1 MRKFLRYAFQYAIL
15 GVVALAVYQTTFRR
29 GAPPAEDRAAWSQRD
44 GFVAISYGGL
54 TMEERE
60 NALVTKARLREHL
73 TALAK
78 AGFRTVATADLRDF
92 YNADKPL
99 PEKALYVMFEGGR
112 KDSVLFSQ
120 PVLQETGFHAS
131 LYLFGGH
138 LTGWNRFFVRAD
150 ELGKIA
156 RSPFWD
162 VDSMGYHA
170 EDPAAAGKTAAFHY
184 LAALQTGPDG
194 KSVETQQEFEA
205 RAAEDFRLAY
215 RSIDEAAGV
224 PPLGYVFV
232 PANTLG
238 VSLPAALAD
247 PLEKDLKATFPVAF
261 TRVGEAYNS
270 RENDPHALTRLAV
283 APDWT
288 AERLLLEI
296 DSRLPRSRY
305 LDFSDSVRQG
315 LWQVAAGDVAADG
328 QRLTLTAP
336 AGVDPF
342 ARLRG
347 SEGFEDFLCQ
357 VKVDPQPGGASL
369 VYLRYRGPGSF
380 VRLQITQDR
389 VVVQEKN
396 GSSLNTILQY
406 VLPLEH
412 DGPVSLDGCVKAN
425 RLLLS
430 VDGKSACPYPIP
442 LTADTSRGYFALGAL
457 SDKEQQPTSFTDLR
471 LTTFAPRWVQL
482 PTVRDAALDE
492 ARTLTGMILPATNLA
507 SDPVGDAAALVAV
520 SAAGVGVYLDMPEA
534 DAAKVMET
542 VAFVEKAPAAMVFAK
557 LLRGLVLSLDNF
569 PDLAALSP
577 CIKNLRAKGFAV
589 VLRLSQAEAAR
600 LAAGPLLT
608 PDWLLFDVAPAE
620 DAPDMATLRN
630 RYDRARMLFRLPAP
644 PEATAVSYEVKR

>member
-1 MRKFLRYAFQYAIL
+1 M
-15 GVVALAVYQTTFRR
+15 
-29 GAPPAEDRAAWSQRD
+29 
-44 GFVAISYGGL
+44 AISYGGL
-54 TMEERE
+54 TMDER
-60 NALVTKARLREHL
+60 ASTLVTKARLREHL

-78 AGFRTVATADLRDF
+78 AGFRTVATSDIRDF

-138 LTGWNRFFVRAD
+138 LAGWNRFFVRAD

-156 RSPFWD
+156 RNPYWD

-170 EDPAAAGKTAAFHY
+170 EDPEAAGKSASAHY
-184 LAALQTGPDG
+184 LTALMPGSDG
-194 KSVETQQEFEA
+194 KPAETPQEFEA

-238 VSLPAALAD
+238 VSLPAALAG
-247 PLEKDLKATFPVAF
+247 PLEKDLKGTFPVAF
-261 TRVGEAYNS
+261 TKVGEAYNS

-357 VKVDPQPGGASL
+357 VKVDPRPGGASL

-396 GSSLNTILQY
+396 GPSLNTILQY
-406 VLPLEH
+406 VLPLDH

-482 PTVRDAALDE
+482 PTVRDAAPDE

-542 VAFVEKAPAAMVFAK
+542 VAFVEKAPAAMIFAK

-577 CIKNLRAKGFAV
+577 CIRDLRAKGFAV
-589 VLRLSQAEAAR
+589 VLRLSQAGAAR
-600 LAAGPLLT
+600 LAAGPALT
-608 PDWLLFDVAPAE
+608 PDWLLFDVAPGD

-630 RYDRARMLFRLPAP
+630 RYDRARMLFRLPGP
-644 PEATAVSYEVKR
+644 PDAAAVSYEVKR